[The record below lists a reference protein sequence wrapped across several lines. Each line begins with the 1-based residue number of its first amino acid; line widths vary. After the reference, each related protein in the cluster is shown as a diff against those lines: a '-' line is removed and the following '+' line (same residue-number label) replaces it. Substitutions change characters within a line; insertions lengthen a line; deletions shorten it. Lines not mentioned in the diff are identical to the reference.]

1 MSQLFANQDYLLGD
15 DLTLVDC
22 YVAPLLWR
30 LPTLEV
36 ELPKQGQRLVEYS
49 ERLFARQSFQDSLS
63 EAEREL
69 YP

>member
-1 MSQLFANQDYLLGD
+1 M
-15 DLTLVDC
+15 TLVDC